1 MFSWKTRTDK
11 PIVIAHRGASVTA
24 PENTIAAFKKAIDE
38 GTHAIELD
46 VRLSHDNEVVVIHDS
61 RLERT
66 TSGRGKVEDFDLEGL
81 KNFDAGSWF
90 NPKYSVEVIP
100 TLEEVFKLVNKK
112 VGINIEIKQ
121 KIKNK
126 NKIINSCVELAHK
139 YKLNKSLLITSFEHS
154 LVKKV
159 KQLDSTLMTG
169 IIYSPVIHLVN
180 NPISLAKQYL
190 ADVIVVSRNYLR
202 ERMVI
207 DAHKEKKMIFV
218 YTIENRNHFDSMV
231 NLNVDGIITN
241 VPKSMKYYLS
251 NL

>member
-1 MFSWKTRTDK
+1 MFSWKTITDK
-11 PIVIAHRGASVTA
+11 PIVIAHRGSSVTA
-24 PENTIAAFKKAIDE
+24 PENTIAAFKKAIEE
-38 GTHAIELD
+38 GTDAIELD
-46 VRLSHDNEVVVIHDS
+46 VRLSRDNEVIVIHDS

-66 TSGRGKVEDFDLEGL
+66 TSGRGKVEDFDLERL
-81 KNFDAGSWF
+81 KKLDAGSWF
-90 NPKYSVEVIP
+90 NPKYSVESIP
-100 TLEEVFKLVNKK
+100 TLDEVLKLANKK

-126 NKIINSCVELAHK
+126 NKIINRCVELVHK
-139 YKLNKSLLITSFEHS
+139 YKLQKSILITSFEHS

-159 KQLDSTLMTG
+159 KQLDSVLMTG
-169 IIYSPVIHLVN
+169 IIYSPVIHFSAS
-180 NPISLAKQYL
+180 PISLANKYL

-202 ERMVI
+202 ERMI
-207 DAHKEKKMIFV
+207 LDAHKEKKMIFV
-218 YTIENRNHFDSMV
+218 YTIENRDHFDSMM

>member
-1 MFSWKTRTDK
+1 MFSWKTTDK

-24 PENTIAAFKKAIDE
+24 PENTIAAFTKAIED

-46 VRLSHDNEVVVIHDS
+46 VRLSHDNKVIVIHDS

-66 TSGRGKVEDFDLEGL
+66 TNGRGKVEDFDLEDL

-90 NPKYSVEVIP
+90 NPKFSAEAIP

-126 NKIINSCVELAHK
+126 NKIISSCVELAHK
-139 YKLNKSLLITSFEHS
+139 YKKHKSILITSFEHS

-159 KQLDSTLMTG
+159 KQLDSSMMTG
-169 IIYSPVIHLVN
+169 IIYSPVIHLGN
-180 NPISLAKQYL
+180 SPISLARQYL

-202 ERMVI
+202 EKMVI
-207 DAHKEKKMIFV
+207 DAHNEKKMVFV

-231 NLNVDGIITN
+231 NLKVDGIITN
-241 VPKSMKYYLS
+241 IPKSMKYYLS